1 MSALPPSIL
10 IDQPVTTGIRF
21 ERYKNFITPQECDK
35 LNAWVI
41 AGVRK
46 KWLDVGTGG
55 QNFNYSKR
63 VTSRL
68 YPDRYVYPKFVI
80 DLSERIRRFCGISEH
95 RLIEG
100 HGRDGVVVS
109 CTFNGGDVFEHQDP
123 RSVDGLLTL
132 RCNVL
137 TQAADAGGVLRVGGV
152 ARPLEVGELHC
163 YLASEH
169 LHSVS
174 TVSGNTPRILWMFGA
189 HVPADY
195 WDSGRIKFGPA

>member
-1 MSALPPSIL
+1 MS
-10 IDQPVTTGIRF
+10 IRF
-21 ERYKNFITPQECDK
+21 ERYKNFITPQECEK

-46 KWLDVGTGG
+46 KWLDAGTDR
-55 QNFNYSKR
+55 QNFRYSKR

-80 DLSERIRRFCGISEH
+80 DLSERIRGFCGISEH

-174 TVSGNTPRILWMFGA
+174 TVSGDTPRILWMFGA
-189 HVPADY
+189 HVPVED
-195 WDSGRIKFGPA
+195 WNSGRIKFGPA